1 MGTAA
6 WVIPVSA
13 LGSLILVCLAGVW
26 WYIPRL
32 YTKGIREDM
41 ARVAAEKAAR
51 AHAAAERQANGG
63 EDIDLESGELDHK
76 MPEAAAKPVFK
87 YTPTTVAGY

>member
-1 MGTAA
+1 
-6 WVIPVSA
+6 
-13 LGSLILVCLAGVW
+13 
-26 WYIPRL
+26 
-32 YTKGIREDM
+32 M

-76 MPEAAAKPVFK
+76 MPEAAAKPVFI